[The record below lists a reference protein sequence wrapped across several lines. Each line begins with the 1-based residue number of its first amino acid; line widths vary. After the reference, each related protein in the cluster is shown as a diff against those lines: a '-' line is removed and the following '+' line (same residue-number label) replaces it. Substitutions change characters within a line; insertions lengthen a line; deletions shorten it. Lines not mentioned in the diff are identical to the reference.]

1 MLQIQLCRVF
11 LVLAGQWIKLYTLD
25 ERDSVS
31 GSLKGSKVGKAKR
44 LKRLKLTKH
53 LDIENRFAE
62 LMTKN
67 FQTELRNSKIWDQM
81 VAEFGEKRAQEI
93 LKQCKAEVKHNI

>member
-1 MLQIQLCRVF
+1 
-11 LVLAGQWIKLYTLD
+11 
-25 ERDSVS
+25 
-31 GSLKGSKVGKAKR
+31 
-44 LKRLKLTKH
+44 
-53 LDIENRFAE
+53 
-62 LMTKN
+62 MTKN

>member
-1 MLQIQLCRVF
+1 MARVRKGRSCSPAHRAP
-11 LVLAGQWIKLYTLD
+11 VITALD

-67 FQTELRNSKIWDQM
+67 FQTELRNSEIWEQM

>member
-1 MLQIQLCRVF
+1 MPPDSFSLN
-11 LVLAGQWIKLYTLD
+11 

-31 GSLKGSKVGKAKR
+31 GILKGSKVGKAKR

-93 LKQCKAEVKHNI
+93 LKQCKAEVKHDM